1 MQYVVIDK
9 RMRNKEKEYLKKLG
23 LNIIEIDYHPE
34 VYDEIS
40 SHVDIFICKIR
51 DEIFLSTNI
60 TEIQL
65 PNLVIGESKVL
76 GKYPFDIKYNVANIG
91 DYVIHNFKY
100 TDKKIL
106 NYIENNKLKKVDVKQ
121 GYTKCNIVVTSQNS
135 CVTSDKSISKKLI
148 ENGIDALYVNESNIK
163 LLDKS
168 GKTTNMKGFIGGAT
182 GIIDNK
188 FILFGDSKYLNNRE
202 TILNHIQKHGLE
214 LVEFK
219 DELIYDY
226 GGILLV

>member
-1 MQYVVIDK
+1 MRCVVIDK
-9 RMRNKEKEYLKKLG
+9 RMRKKEKEYLKKLG

-51 DEIFLSTNI
+51 NEIFLSPNI

-106 NYIENNKLKKVDVKQ
+106 DYIENNKLKKVDVKQ
-121 GYTKCNIVVTSQNS
+121 GYTIRF
-135 CVTSDKSISKKLI
+135 
-148 ENGIDALYVNESNIK
+148 E
-163 LLDKS
+163 
-168 GKTTNMKGFIGGAT
+168 
-182 GIIDNK
+182 
-188 FILFGDSKYLNNRE
+188 NRE
-202 TILNHIQKHGLE
+202 NEDSNPRTFAYPTVK
-214 LVEFK
+214 
-219 DELIYDY
+219 
-226 GGILLV
+226 

>member
-51 DEIFLSTNI
+51 NEIFLSTNI

-135 CVTSDKSISKKLI
+135 CITSDKSISKKLI

-168 GKTTNMKGFIGGAT
+168 GNPTGMQGFIGGAT

-188 FILFGDSKYLNNRE
+188 FILFGDSRYLDNIE
-202 TILNHIQKHGLE
+202 TILNHIQKYGLE

>member
-135 CVTSDKSISKKLI
+135 CI
-148 ENGIDALYVNESNIK
+148 
-163 LLDKS
+163 LDKS

>member
-135 CVTSDKSISKKLI
+135 CITSDKSISKKLI
-148 ENGIDALYVNESNIK
+148 ENGIDSLYVNESNIK

-168 GKTTNMKGFIGGAT
+168 GEPTNMKGFIGGAT
-182 GIIDNK
+182 GIIENK
-188 FILFGDSKYLNNRE
+188 FILFGDSKYLDNRE